1 MMHWLLRY
9 AVALGMSVP
18 NHIRVDVAK
27 AVFISAN
34 YRSQWDVDPLP
45 SASRSILG
53 SVGHGPPLADQDGR
67 PFLKQA
73 PEKSLLI
80 LDWCGRRSCGD

>member
-18 NHIRVDVAK
+18 NHISVDVAK

-34 YRSQWDVDPLP
+34 YRSQCDVDLLP

-80 LDWCGRRSCGD
+80 LDWCGRQFCGD